1 MRRQTSIE
9 ATRAWLSSARAEGRS
24 VGLVPTMGALH
35 PGHLSLVEASIADND
50 ITLVTI
56 FVNPLQ
62 FAAGEDL
69 ADYPRDLSGD
79 LAICEEAG
87 VDCVMVPSEAE
98 MYPTRHE
105 TTVSV
110 EPLGR
115 VLEGRFRPS
124 HFAGVATVV
133 AKLFGI
139 VGPCRAYFGVKDYQQ
154 LLVVRRMAEDLAMPV
169 SVVGCDT
176 VRHPDGLALSS
187 RNAYLSEAERDQ
199 APVLR
204 RALDQGLA
212 ALASGE
218 RDPAAVEAAMAA
230 VVQGASSA
238 QLDYAAAVQA
248 DTLTADGPLHGEVRL
263 LLAVRFG
270 RARLI
275 DNDGAILA
283 PGSRQPPVPSVQSRP
298 DGA

>member
-50 ITLVTI
+50 VTMVTI

-230 VVQGASSA
+230 VVQGTSSA

>member
-50 ITLVTI
+50 VTLVTI